1 MADSFE
7 GIQSHDYLPEYHWAE
22 SRMSDTFLISF
33 SNKLVFPKREEI
45 NRRIGPIASVLMN
58 KEDLIAEEEV
68 KDIIEEH
75 VYIALEFF

>member
-1 MADSFE
+1 
-7 GIQSHDYLPEYHWAE
+7 
-22 SRMSDTFLISF
+22 MSDTFLTSF
-33 SNKLVFPKREEI
+33 SYKLVFPKREEI